1 MAEVT
6 SPQSY
11 FTQVIPQQN
20 AAAVGGNP
28 AAADQPEL
36 TAIYEIGGLGGGS
49 YGLRATGGQ
58 IAAVPADE
66 IASPDMRTV
75 MSYDDWKVF
84 AESGATD
91 PFIDYLERGKANIVK
106 GLKGLVQLELTR
118 ANGETWQ
125 SATTF
130 AGQEEPALTL
140 MMTKEDYDAMIS
152 GELNGQMAFLTGKL
166 KFEGSLPLLM
176 QIGALTA

>member
-1 MAEVT
+1 MADLS
-6 SPQSY
+6 SPQAY
-11 FTQVIPQQN
+11 FTQVVPQQH
-20 AAAVGGNP
+20 AAAISGGP
-28 AAADQPEL
+28 AATDQPEL
-36 TAIYEIGGLGGGS
+36 TAIYEIGGPEGGS
-49 YGLRATGGQ
+49 YGLRAAGDQ
-58 IAAVPADE
+58 IEAVPAE
-66 IASPDMRTV
+66 QIASPDMRTV

-91 PFIDYLERGKANIVK
+91 PFVDYLARGKANIVK
-106 GLKGLVQLELTR
+106 GLKGLVRLELTR
-118 ANGETWQ
+118 SNGETWQ

-140 MMTKEDYDAMIS
+140 MMTKEDYDSMLS

>member
-11 FTQVIPQQN
+11 FTHLVPQQH
-20 AAAVGGNP
+20 AAAVGDNP

-36 TAIYEIGGLGGGS
+36 TAIYEIGGPEGGS
-49 YGLRATGGQ
+49 YGLRAAGGQ
-58 IAAVPADE
+58 IEVVPADQ
-66 IASPDMRTV
+66 IANPDMRTT

-84 AESGATD
+84 ADSSATD
-91 PFIDYLERGKANIVK
+91 PFVDYVARGKGNIVK
-106 GLKGLVQLELTR
+106 GLKGLVRLELTR
-118 ANGETWQ
+118 SNGETWR
-125 SATTF
+125 STTTF
-130 AGQEEPALTL
+130 AGQEEPGLTL
-140 MMTKEDYDAMIS
+140 MMTKEDYDSMLS